1 MTYNFQNGD
10 ILNSPDIIR
19 DIDCSIPCNIIF
31 YFASCCPTKVINYFP
46 PTKSDFIEI
55 IMILLSLTPYP
66 TVFLF
71 LCLAAYCRASR
82 SIFLLALMFIENF
95 IVIFLKMIIQEPRPN
110 FLCNNEYGFP
120 SNHSCFFTCIAF
132 WFILEEFF
140 ITKNLQFKYKSILI
154 IFYVIY
160 PFILYSRYYL
170 NYHSIGQIIGGVI
183 IGIVISMMW
192 FFFCIKY
199 ILSSENIFKEIMI
212 KLNIENNM
220 THDLLYQSDEYILLD
235 SLIKKQNEL
244 SDMKEKLKKLKNNIG
259 SMDNIKEFEE
269 KYRSILEK
277 NNEGIN
283 EENME
288 KNYVDNKENLDEEKK

>member
-1 MTYNFQNGD
+1 MVFQV
-10 ILNSPDIIR
+10 II
-19 DIDCSIPCNIIF
+19 P
-31 YFASCCPTKVINYFP
+31 
-46 PTKSDFIEI
+46 
-55 IMILLSLTPYP
+55 
-66 TVFLF
+66 VFF
-71 LCLAAYCRASR
+71 S
-82 SIFLLALMFIENF
+82 
-95 IVIFLKMIIQEPRPN
+95 
-110 FLCNNEYGFP
+110 
-120 SNHSCFFTCIAF
+120 CIAF
-132 WFILEEFF
+132 WFILEECF

-212 KLNIENNM
+212 RLNIENNM
-220 THDLLYQSDEYILLD
+220 TYDLLYQSDEYILLD